1 MIRTL
6 AFAAVALAVLA
17 GPASATD
24 FTFDKAH
31 TQAEFA
37 VTHLGLG
44 RVRGLLPLIS
54 GTLTTGANGLPTAT
68 QATFDVATLETYDD
82 NRNASLRDKYFEAA
96 TYPTVTFVERRIT
109 GTPASFA
116 LTGDLTIHGI
126 TKSVT
131 LNGKIDG
138 VQTIRGKQN
147 LAYSATTTIDRRDF
161 GITFGPMLDNQL
173 IAGYDVAIDLE
184 ATAVEK

>member
-6 AFAAVALAVLA
+6 AFTAIALAVLA
-17 GPASATD
+17 GPAAATD
-24 FTFDKAH
+24 FTLDKAH

-44 RVRGLLPLIS
+44 RVRGQLPLIS
-54 GTLTTGANGLPTAT
+54 GTLTTGPNGLPTAA
-68 QATFDVATLETYDD
+68 QATFDVTTLQTYDD

-96 TYPTVTFVERRIT
+96 TYPTVTFVERKIT
-109 GTPASFA
+109 GTPANFA

-138 VQTIRGKQN
+138 VQTLRGKQN
-147 LAYSATTTIDRRDF
+147 VAYSATVTIDRRDF

-184 ATAVEK
+184 ATAIEK